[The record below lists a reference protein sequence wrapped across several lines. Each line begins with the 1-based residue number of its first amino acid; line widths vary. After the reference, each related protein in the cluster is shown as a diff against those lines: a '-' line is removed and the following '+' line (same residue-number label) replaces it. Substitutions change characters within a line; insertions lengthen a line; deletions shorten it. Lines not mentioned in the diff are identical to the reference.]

1 MSLTCISSLLSTWK
15 VQWNLPR
22 ADIFNSGHI
31 SKADSKSGTVT
42 SQTLINLRLQSGH
55 LSKAGTIFGPVSVRF
70 KDVSLYMLLQR
81 LLIRTTDVPC
91 VQLYNTTHTGCQ
103 SHYLLW
109 CQLHRQRRMI
119 FCGWCQS
126 GQIRQMFDTW
136 HFCVLKWV
144 LIFCKKKTERT
155 FTPIWSLRAICQLNF
170 SIEVTIFNC
179 DHLNFWKHNWKSY
192 NSTQRSAKS
201 NFMGPRFLLISQVW
215 RPVNLMC

>member
-1 MSLTCISSLLSTWK
+1 MRTFAGRYKLSALYRCPIYRYCFMSLTCISSLLSTWK

-144 LIFCKKKTERT
+144 LIFCKKNGKDIHADLIAPCNL
-155 FTPIWSLRAICQLNF
+155 PIKFLHWSY
-170 SIEVTIFNC
+170 
-179 DHLNFWKHNWKSY
+179 HL
-192 NSTQRSAKS
+192 
-201 NFMGPRFLLISQVW
+201 
-215 RPVNLMC
+215 